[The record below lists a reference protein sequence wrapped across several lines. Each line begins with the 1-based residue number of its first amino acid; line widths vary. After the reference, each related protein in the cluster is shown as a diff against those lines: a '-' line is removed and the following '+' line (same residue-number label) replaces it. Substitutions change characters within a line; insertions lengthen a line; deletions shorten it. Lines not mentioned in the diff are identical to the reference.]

1 MVEGSGSERRRHP
14 RYAVSLAVDL
24 RFEGLDC
31 TGFTADVS
39 PFGAYVRAS
48 EDSDPLL
55 CVIQV
60 GDQIELRLGEPTG
73 EPIEVRARVVRK
85 HPAGLGLEFL
95 REEPRL
101 DLPKLSAA

>member
-1 MVEGSGSERRRHP
+1 MERRRSP
-14 RYAVSLAVDL
+14 RWAVNLAVDL
-24 RFEGLDC
+24 RFDGLDC

-39 PFGAYVRAS
+39 PFGAYVRAG

-55 CVIQV
+55 GVVQV
-60 GDQIELRLGEPTG
+60 GDQLELRLGEPSG

-95 REEPRL
+95 TEEPRL
-101 DLPKLSAA
+101 HLSHLSAA